1 VVKALY
7 PTLALLALLTQ
18 SIFAQHKN
26 FKTPDTLKTK
36 SIDYVID
43 RLDENEH
50 NDFLDSIYANTYL
63 FKAKRANDPDNLLR
77 AYNVMMHKSPK
88 ETWLQY
94 CDSMLTVAAASN
106 QDKLI
111 GSAYLTRGLIYN
123 NFKQQTKALDDYLL
137 ADSFISKS
145 NDQYLKYKAKFSI
158 ALVKYNLGYYHEAIS
173 LLQECEVYFKGNEP
187 GLPHLRTLHALSLC
201 YIKTKQYSLATATI
215 DIGYREAI
223 DMDEPKTIP
232 YFKNAEGRNEY
243 FKENYQIAIEKLKE
257 SLPEIMKFEDYT
269 SASSTNYFI
278 GRSYWAL
285 GEKEKAIP
293 YLKKVDELFRKDKFI
308 KDEVLEAYDLLAQY
322 YEDKGNT
329 AEQLKYLT
337 GLLKAETFVSKNFR
351 YLSENMHREY
361 DLKKIKDS
369 TEELKRQLFFRD
381 KLDLIF
387 GIIFLLVC
395 IVLGFIICKQY
406 QRRKLRKQKFKG
418 VISHKDRTA
427 SPVLSNEKIIDGD
440 QIIKPEIVEAV
451 SKKLEKFED
460 SDAFLDKDFNLNKM
474 AAIVDCNTRY
484 TSRIIC
490 ETRKKKYID
499 YIDDLRIDYIV
510 NRLKKDSK
518 YRNYTIKALTEE
530 AGFKSP
536 QKFKEAFKKSTDLN
550 PVYFIKEL
558 KKQRDISIG
567 N

>member
-1 VVKALY
+1 MVKALY
-7 PTLALLALLTQ
+7 PTLVLLALLTQ
-18 SIFAQHKN
+18 NVFAQHKN
-26 FKTPDTLKTK
+26 FKVPDSLKNK
-36 SIDYVID
+36 SVDYVID
-43 RLDENEH
+43 RIDEYEA
-50 NDFLDSIYANTYL
+50 DQFLDSLYVNTYL
-63 FKAKRANDPDNLLR
+63 YKSKRINDAENLLK
-77 AYNVMMHKSPK
+77 AYNLMMHKSPK
-88 ETWLQY
+88 ETWLRY
-94 CDSMLTVAAASN
+94 CDSMLSVAARAK

-111 GSAYLTRGLIYN
+111 GSAYLTRGIVYN
-123 NFKQQTKALDDYLL
+123 SFKQQTKALDDYLL
-137 ADSFISKS
+137 ADKFIA
-145 NDQYLKYKAKFSI
+145 NTDDLYLRHKARFSI

-173 LLQECEVYFKGNEP
+173 LFRECEAYFKINEP

-201 YIKTKQYSLATATI
+201 YIKTKQYTLATSMI
-215 DIGYREAI
+215 DIGYRESI
-223 DMDEPKTIP
+223 DMDEMKTIP
-232 YFKNAEGRNEY
+232 YFKNAEGRNEFY
-243 FKENYQIAIEKLKE
+243 KENYPVTIEKLQQ
-257 SLPEIMKFEDYT
+257 SLPQIIKFEDFIT
-269 SASSTNYFI
+269 VSSTNYFI

-293 YLKKVDELFRKDKFI
+293 YLKKVDELFRKDNFI

-395 IVLGFIICKQY
+395 IILGFIICKQY

-440 QIIKPEIVEAV
+440 QIIKPEIVESV

-460 SDAFLDKDFNLNKM
+460 GDAFLDKDFNLNKM

-484 TSRIIC
+484 TSRIIF
-490 ETRKKKYID
+490 ETRKKKHIE

-510 NRLKKDSK
+510 SRLKTDSK

-536 QKFKEAFKKSTDLN
+536 QKFKEAFKKSTELN

-558 KKQRDISIG
+558 KKQSQPE

>member
-1 VVKALY
+1 MVKALF

-18 SIFAQHKN
+18 SVFAQQKN
-26 FKTPDTLKTK
+26 FKLPDSLKNKT
-36 SIDYVID
+36 IDYVID
-43 RLDENEH
+43 RLDENEG
-50 NDFLDSIYANTYL
+50 DELLDSIYANSYL
-63 FKAKRANDPDNLLR
+63 FKSKRTNDPENLIK
-77 AYNVMMHKSPK
+77 AYNVVMHKSPR

-94 CDSMLTVAAASN
+94 CDSMLTVAAQSKQN
-106 QDKLI
+106 NLI
-111 GSAYLTRGLIYN
+111 GGAYLTRGLVYN
-123 NFKQQTKALDDYLL
+123 AFKQQTKALDDYLL
-137 ADSFISKS
+137 ADNFISRS
-145 NDQYLKYKAKFSI
+145 DDQYLRHKAKFSI
-158 ALVKYNLGYYHEAIS
+158 AVIKYNLGYYHEAIS
-173 LLQECEVYFKGNEP
+173 LLRECEVYFKINEP

-201 YIKTKQYSLATATI
+201 YIKTKQYAQVTSLI
-215 DIGYREAI
+215 DIGYRESI
-223 DMDEPKTIP
+223 DMEELKTIP
-232 YFKNAEGRNEY
+232 YFKNAEGRNEF
-243 FKENYQIAIEKLKE
+243 FKENYPVAIEKLQQ
-257 SLPEIMKFEDYT
+257 SLPQIIKFDDFIT
-269 SASSTNYFI
+269 VSSTYYFI

-293 YLKKVDELFRKDKFI
+293 YLKKVDELFRQDKFI

-395 IVLGFIICKQY
+395 IILGFIICKQY

-490 ETRKKKYID
+490 ETRKKKYIE

-510 NRLKKDSK
+510 SRLKTDSK

-536 QKFKEAFKKSTDLN
+536 QKFKEAFKKSTELN

-558 KKQRDISIG
+558 KKQSQPE

>member
-1 VVKALY
+1 MIKFLRFIFFI
-7 PTLALLALLTQ
+7 LLLPAQFL
-18 SIFAQHKN
+18 IAQHKG
-26 FKTPDTLKTK
+26 FKIPDTLKTK
-36 SIDYVID
+36 TVDYVID
-43 RLDENEH
+43 RLDENE
-50 NDFLDSIYANTYL
+50 DDEILDSLYANAFLY
-63 FKAKRANDPDNLLR
+63 KAKRAGNLDNLIR

-88 ETWLQY
+88 ESWLRY
-94 CDSMLTVAAASN
+94 CDSMLSVAARSK

-111 GSAYLTRGLIYN
+111 GTAYLTRGIVYN
-123 NFKQQTKALDDYLL
+123 SLKQQTKALDDYLL
-137 ADSFISKS
+137 ADKFIAKTE
-145 NDQYLKYKAKFSI
+145 DLYLRHKAKFSI
-158 ALVKYNLGYYHEAIS
+158 ALVKYNLGYYHEAIA
-173 LLQECEVYFKGNEP
+173 LLRECEAYFKINEP

-201 YIKTKQYSLATATI
+201 YIKTKEYALVTNMI
-215 DIGYREAI
+215 DIGYRESI
-223 DMDEPKTIP
+223 DMEELKTIP
-232 YFKNAEGRNEY
+232 YFKNAEGRNEF
-243 FKENYQIAIEKLKE
+243 FKENYVVAIEKLQQ
-257 SLPEIMKFEDYT
+257 SLPQIIKFEDFIT
-269 SASSTNYFI
+269 VSSTYYFI

-285 GEKEKAIP
+285 GEKEKAVP
-293 YLKKVDELFRKDKFI
+293 FFKKVDELFRQEKFI

-369 TEELKRQLFFRD
+369 TEELKRHLFFRD

-406 QRRKLRKQKFKG
+406 QRRKLRRQKFKG

-427 SPVLSNEKIIDGD
+427 LPIVSKDKIVDGD
-440 QIIKPEIVEAV
+440 QIIKPEIIEAV
-451 SKKLEKFED
+451 SKKLEKFEEG
-460 SDAFLDKDFNLNKM
+460 DAFLDQDFNLNKM

-490 ETRKKKYID
+490 ETRKKKYIE

-510 NRLKKDSK
+510 NRLKTDSK

-536 QKFKEAFKKSTDLN
+536 QKFKEAFKKNTELN
-550 PVYFIKEL
+550 PVYFIREL
-558 KKQRDISIG
+558 KKQSQTK